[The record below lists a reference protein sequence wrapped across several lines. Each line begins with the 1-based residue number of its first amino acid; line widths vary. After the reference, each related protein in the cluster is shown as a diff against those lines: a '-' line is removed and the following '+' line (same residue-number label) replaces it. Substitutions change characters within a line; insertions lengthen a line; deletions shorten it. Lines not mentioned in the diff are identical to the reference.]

1 MVTQLVGVL
10 GMVVPVLAIALG
22 GRRLSGVRR
31 RAVHLGEEAV
41 SRLRHAPPPVLGR
54 PIEDIAR
61 DATRLGHSFR
71 YVPPGL
77 SFARF
82 EGCRRAYDLVLGEAC
97 QALDIDHLLG
107 VLSPGP
113 ELDAERDRV
122 ESKLWLAGLRLDDAA

>member
-1 MVTQLVGVL
+1 MVTQFVGVV
-10 GMVVPVLAIALG
+10 GMVVPVLVIALG
-22 GRRLSGVRR
+22 RRRLSAVRR
-31 RAVHLGEEAV
+31 RALYLGEAV
-41 SRLRHAPPPVLGR
+41 SRLRPAPPPVLGR
-54 PIEDIAR
+54 PIEDITR
-61 DATRLGHSFR
+61 DVIRLGRSFR

>member
-10 GMVVPVLAIALG
+10 GLVVPVLVLALG
-22 GRRLSGVRR
+22 RRRLSAVRR
-31 RAVHLGEEAV
+31 RAAHLGEAV
-41 SRLRHAPPPVLGR
+41 GRLRSVPPPVLGR
-54 PIEDIAR
+54 PIENIAR
-61 DATRLGHSFR
+61 DVIRLGHSFR

-82 EGCRRAYDLVLGEAC
+82 EGCRRAYDLVLSEAC
-97 QALDIDHLLG
+97 QALDVDHLLG